1 MFETTLKPQP
11 DFANK
16 MYDIMFDIANKAQA
30 DRDQLNE
37 LPYLLSRAQLAKH
50 IFNVSPQTLDAHI
63 VKRSDFPKVRVG
75 ERVLFPK
82 DEAIAW
88 IQAHIEVVDEVAPER
103 HLGIV

>member
-11 DFANK
+11 DFSNK
-16 MYDIMFDIANKAQA
+16 MYDIMFEIANKAIE
-30 DRDQLNE
+30 DRDKLHD
-37 LPYLLSRAQLAKH
+37 LPYLLSRTQLAKYV
-50 IFNVSPQTLDAHI
+50 FNVSPQTLDAHI
-63 VKRSDFPKVRVG
+63 VKRADFPKVRVG

-88 IQAHIEVVDEVAPER
+88 IQAHIEVADEVAPER